1 MLRKL
6 PIFTSMKFL
15 RILPF
20 LLLVVFLTGCTSH
33 FYLVRHAEKV
43 DESADPS
50 LSQVGEARA
59 NALKNRLLDA
69 GIDSIFATPYQRT
82 QLTVQPLAD
91 ALSEPVTIYGTDT
104 TYQFVQAMKRIRGKD
119 IVIAGHSNTIPEMVL
134 LLTGDSVQI
143 AHDDYD
149 NLFIVKLQ
157 WSIFGKKKKLTKTTY
172 GAASP

>member
-1 MLRKL
+1 
-6 PIFTSMKFL
+6 MKFHQ
-15 RILPF
+15 ILPA
-20 LLLVVFLTGCTSH
+20 LLLAAFLSGCTSH

-43 DESADPS
+43 DESSDPA
-50 LSQVGEARA
+50 LSAAGQIRA
-59 NALKNRLLDA
+59 IALKDRLLSA

-91 ALSEPVTIYGTDT
+91 ALGEPVTIYGTDT

-119 IVIAGHSNTIPEMVL
+119 IVIAGHSNTVPEMVL
-134 LLTGDSVQI
+134 LMTGDSVQI

-157 WSIFGKKKKLTKTTY
+157 WSIFGKKKRLTRATY

>member
-1 MLRKL
+1 
-6 PIFTSMKFL
+6 MKFYQ
-15 RILPF
+15 ILPV
-20 LLLVVFLTGCTSH
+20 LLLAAFLNGCTSH
-33 FYLVRHAEKV
+33 FYFVRHAEKV
-43 DESADPS
+43 DESSDPA
-50 LSQVGEARA
+50 LSEAGQARA
-59 NALKNRLLDA
+59 IALKDRLLSA

-91 ALSEPVTIYGTDT
+91 VLGKTVTIYGTDT

-119 IVIAGHSNTIPEMVL
+119 VVIAGHSNTVPEMVL
-134 LLTGDSVQI
+134 LMTGDSVQI

-157 WSIFGKKKKLTKTTY
+157 WSIFGKKKKLTKATY